1 MTVIDV
7 GRGAPVV
14 LIPGIQGRWEWMRP
28 TVNALATRCR
38 VITFSL
44 ADEPTAGAVFDETRG
59 FDAYVEQVTRALD
72 TSGLE
77 RAAICGVSYGGLVAA
92 AFAARHPERVASL
105 VLVSAVHPSWRPNAR
120 AAFYLRAPRLHAP
133 LFCLA
138 SVRLYPEIAAATQGF
153 WRGVGAALR
162 HGARAATHPFDA
174 RRMARRVA
182 MTMGVDW
189 TGLEGVHVPV
199 LVVTG
204 DSLLDRVVPPA
215 LTREYVKT
223 WPHARHVTLPNTGHL
238 GLITRATA
246 FADIVCRF
254 VDQRDH
260 DLSERGPAS
269 SEARPLTREHGSKP
283 GLARPSIS
291 GPRSARG

>member
-1 MTVIDV
+1 VNVVDV
-7 GRGAPVV
+7 GHGVPVV

-28 TVNALATRCR
+28 AVKALAARCR

-44 ADEPTAGAVFDETRG
+44 ADEPTADAAFDETRG
-59 FDAYVEQVTRALD
+59 FSAYVEQVATAMD
-72 TSGLE
+72 AAGLE
-77 RAAICGVSYGGLVAA
+77 RAVVCGVSYGGLIAT
-92 AFAARHPERVASL
+92 AFAARHPDRVSAL
-105 VLVSAVHPSWRPNAR
+105 VLVSAVHPSWQPNAR

-138 SVRLYPEIAAATQGF
+138 STRLYPEIAAATRGF

-182 MTMGVDW
+182 MATGIDW
-189 TGLEGVHVPV
+189 TGLKDVHVPV

-204 DSLLDRVVPPA
+204 EPLLDRVVPPA
-215 LTREYVKT
+215 LTREYLRI

-238 GLITRATA
+238 GLITRAA
-246 FADIVCRF
+246 EFADIVGHFLDEHDR
-254 VDQRDH
+254 
-260 DLSERGPAS
+260 DLSGR
-269 SEARPLTREHGSKP
+269 RPVDRRLVG
-283 GLARPSIS
+283 
-291 GPRSARG
+291 

>member
-1 MTVIDV
+1 MTIIDV
-7 GRGAPVV
+7 GRGVPVV

-28 TVNALATRCR
+28 TVHALAARCR

-44 ADEPTAGAVFDETRG
+44 ADEPTAGAAFDEAKG
-59 FDAYVEQVTRALD
+59 FDAYVEQVASAMNTA
-72 TSGLE
+72 GLE
-77 RAAICGVSYGGLVAA
+77 RAVVCGVSYGGLVAA

-105 VLVSAVHPSWRPNAR
+105 VLVSAVHPSWQPNAR

-182 MTMGVDW
+182 MATGIDW
-189 TGLEGVHVPV
+189 TGLNDVHVPV

-204 DSLLDRVVPPA
+204 ERSLDRVVPPA
-215 LTREYVKT
+215 LTGEYLKI

-238 GLITRATA
+238 GLITKATE
-246 FADIVCRF
+246 FADIVGRF
-254 VDQRDH
+254 VDDNYHGTVR
-260 DLSERGPAS
+260 R
-269 SEARPLTREHGSKP
+269 TRVG
-283 GLARPSIS
+283 
-291 GPRSARG
+291 